1 MSKTFPLSL
10 NMDQFE
16 AIFGPMPT
24 ERDTGRSRL
33 CGVCGD
39 WHSLKRPWPHNCRSE
54 PPPRANLAA
63 PQIAPKFDAFQ
74 PIHGSDIVI
83 NDRREK
89 QDYMA
94 ERGLVEFD
102 AGITPDPEPTDRE
115 FERQFV
121 ADWKMAREI
130 DPLNKPPAEVIG
142 QTDMEGGSDI
152 DVTDIEVAK

>member
-1 MSKTFPLSL
+1 MRKTFAIALSP
-10 NMDQFE
+10 DQF
-16 AIFGPMPT
+16 AAVFGKPDAA
-24 ERDTGRSRL
+24 RATGRSRL
-33 CGVCGD
+33 CRVCGD
-39 WHSLKRPWPHNCRSE
+39 WHSLHRPWPHNCRSE

-102 AGITPDPEPTDRE
+102 AGVTPDPEPTDRE
-115 FERQFV
+115 FETQFV

-130 DPLNKPPAEVIG
+130 DPLNRPPTEVIG
-142 QTDMEGGSDI
+142 QTDMEGGTEI